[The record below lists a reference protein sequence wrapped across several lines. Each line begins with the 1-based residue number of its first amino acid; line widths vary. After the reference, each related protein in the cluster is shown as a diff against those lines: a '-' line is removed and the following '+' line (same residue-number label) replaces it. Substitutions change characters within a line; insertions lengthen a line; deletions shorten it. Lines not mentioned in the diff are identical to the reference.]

1 MKLYHITPKGNLH
14 FQLADGRL
22 AAVYPETG
30 YVRVSAS
37 MNNFRRHEYKVKTLA
52 RYNKVVED
60 KNPGK
65 VIMWQI
71 NRRVPTTTKHP
82 VNRELFYENGGRM
95 YKYHHEVFFEYT
107 SNTCETYPN
116 QITKLMDLLVAFEKK
131 NCIPGGSIVLNGVR
145 SMDASLYNRLADKF
159 DNITINKWPC

>member
-52 RYNKVVED
+52 RFNQVVEN
-60 KNPGK
+60 KNPGN
-65 VIMWQI
+65 VAMYPI
-71 NRRVPTTTKHP
+71 NQREISTTQVSVT
-82 VNRELFYENGGRM
+82 RELFYENGGRM
-95 YKYHHEVFFEYT
+95 YKYHHEVFYEYT

-131 NCIPGGSIVLNGVR
+131 NCVPSNM
-145 SMDASLYNRLADKF
+145 SASLYDRLADKF
-159 DNITINKWPC
+159 DNITVNKWPC

>member
-1 MKLYHITPKGNLH
+1 MKLYHVTPKGNLH

-60 KNPGK
+60 NNPGK
-65 VIMWQI
+65 VIMWHI
-71 NRRVPTTTKHP
+71 NRRVPTTTKHS
-82 VNRELFYENGGRM
+82 VDRELFYENSGRM
-95 YKYHHEVFFEYT
+95 YKYHHVVFYEYT
-107 SNTCETYPN
+107 CNTCETYRN

-131 NCIPGGSIVLNGVR
+131 NCVPSNM
-145 SMDASLYNRLADKF
+145 SASLYDRLADKF

>member
-1 MKLYHITPKGNLH
+1 
-14 FQLADGRL
+14 
-22 AAVYPETG
+22 
-30 YVRVSAS
+30 

-60 KNPGK
+60 KNPGN

-71 NRRVPTTTKHP
+71 NRRVPTTTKHS
-82 VNRELFYENGGRM
+82 VDRELFYENGGRM
-95 YKYHHEVFFEYT
+95 YKYHHEVFYEYT

-131 NCIPGGSIVLNGVR
+131 NCVPSNM
-145 SMDASLYNRLADKF
+145 SASLYDRLADKF

>member
-71 NRRVPTTTKHP
+71 NRRVPTTTKH
-82 VNRELFYENGGRM
+82 L
-95 YKYHHEVFFEYT
+95 
-107 SNTCETYPN
+107 
-116 QITKLMDLLVAFEKK
+116 
-131 NCIPGGSIVLNGVR
+131 
-145 SMDASLYNRLADKF
+145 SL
-159 DNITINKWPC
+159 IHI